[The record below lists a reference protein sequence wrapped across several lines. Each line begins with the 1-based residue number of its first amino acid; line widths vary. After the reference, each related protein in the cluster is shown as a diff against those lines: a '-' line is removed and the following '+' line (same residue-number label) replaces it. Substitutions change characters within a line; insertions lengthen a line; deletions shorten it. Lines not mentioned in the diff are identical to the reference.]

1 MKAKILVGAVSALLF
16 GGVAFAGDGKDCPP
30 GYDKKKTQANLDA
43 QAGGDTFAVVQTEP
57 VDSSIGGSGQVGMDE
72 DQSFITEDEASGVN
86 QDFGIDA
93 QSDLNEGIGGSGKA
107 ALNTQS
113 DLSMQQG
120 DMILRCQPVRS
131 GTGTGGSGA
140 FDPSYGSE
148 VGAGGSGYQSE
159 PLREPQVTPPAA
171 TSDAFTPISE
181 DVDVSARKESKA
193 DMRGLTLMVGGGVE
207 GYTGALAPQINPG
220 PAYGVTAAIKPS
232 KVFGLE
238 LGYSGA
244 VNNLDSRGVV
254 GDIDGTGGPDLVR
267 NGGQAAVTFGLGA
280 APVQPYLLGGLGF
293 SDYNFR
299 GGAAAAAG
307 FADDTVGNVPV
318 GAGLRTHIGNFTAD
332 LRANYN
338 FLFDQDFAGV
348 DTGFNE
354 TGRYSGTLNIGGT
367 F

>member
-1 MKAKILVGAVSALLF
+1 MKAKILVGAVAALF
-16 GGVAFAGDGKDCPP
+16 MGGAAFAGDSKNCPQ
-30 GYDKKKTQANLDA
+30 GYDKKDTQANMGAAADDSL
-43 QAGGDTFAVVQTEP
+43 AVVQTEP
-57 VDSSIGGSGQVGMDE
+57 VDSSIGGSGQAGMEQDFTTDE
-72 DQSFITEDEASGVN
+72 SSGVK
-86 QDFGIDA
+86 QDFGVSS
-93 QSDLNEGIGGSGKA
+93 QSNLNEGIGGSGTGGGA
-107 ALNTQS
+107 H
-113 DLSMQQG
+113 G
-120 DMILRCQPVRS
+120 DMILRCEPVQS
-131 GTGTGGSGA
+131 GTGTGGG
-140 FDPSYGSE
+140 GSVDQGQSWD

-159 PLREPQVTPPAA
+159 PLREPQIAPVTPEPS
-171 TSDAFTPISE
+171 TGAFTPIS
-181 DVDVSARKESKA
+181 DDSGSNVNKESKA

-207 GYTGALAPQINPG
+207 GYTGALAPEINPG

-244 VNNLDSRGVV
+244 VNNLDGARGLDI
-254 GDIDGTGGPDLVR
+254 GDGGGPDLVR

-280 APVQPYLLGGLGF
+280 APVQPYVLGGVGF

-299 GGAAAAAG
+299 NAGAAAAG
-307 FADDTVGNVPV
+307 FSDDTVGNVPV

-348 DTGFNE
+348 DDGLNE
-354 TGRYSGTLNIGGT
+354 NGRYSGTLNIGGT